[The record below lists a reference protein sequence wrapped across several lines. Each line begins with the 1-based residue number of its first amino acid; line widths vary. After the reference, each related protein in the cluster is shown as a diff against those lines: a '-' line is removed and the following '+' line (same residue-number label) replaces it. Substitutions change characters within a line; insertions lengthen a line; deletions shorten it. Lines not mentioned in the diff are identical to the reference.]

1 MYKSLYKNNKP
12 FKRYYNVL
20 KNKMFLLKRIV
31 HLMSMEEYCNVS
43 MIKWIEVKGM
53 CYGVVKG
60 NSPSMIIRIVKSVVV
75 VVVLTQNT
83 VVLAI
88 VKARCRK
95 IKARF
100 FTFYKSYFKTLFLN
114 AIWAQIKNE
123 NKNLSVPS
131 SRQRVWL
138 MYDVRNCRKCSKIKI
153 KFI

>member
-1 MYKSLYKNNKP
+1 
-12 FKRYYNVL
+12 
-20 KNKMFLLKRIV
+20 MFLLKRIV

-60 NSPSMIIRIVKSVVV
+60 SSPSMIITTVKSVV

-88 VKARCRK
+88 VKTRCRK

-100 FTFYKSYFKTLFLN
+100 FLRFTNHILRRFF
-114 AIWAQIKNE
+114 
-123 NKNLSVPS
+123 
-131 SRQRVWL
+131 
-138 MYDVRNCRKCSKIKI
+138 
-153 KFI
+153 